1 MKKGR
6 YLCALIAAS
15 FFSVAAAGHVV
26 ASEKGKPHWGYE
38 GDHGPSHWGGMSK
51 DFEAC
56 SGGHAQSPIDITG
69 AEEKD
74 LADIEISY
82 KPSKLNIINNGHTVQ
97 VNYDSGSS
105 IKIDGKQYTL
115 VQFHFHDPSEHTVG
129 GKFSPMEVHFVHK
142 DAKGDLAVIGVMIN
156 AGKENA
162 AYKDIW
168 ANLPKKEGAEQK
180 INATINAADLLPA
193 SKVFYRYAGSLTT
206 PPCTEGVNWNVLK
219 SAIEM
224 SEAQIDAF
232 KAIVKGNNRPVQSM
246 HGRKITGDAK

>member
-15 FFSVAAAGHVV
+15 FFFVAAGHAV

-56 SGGHAQSPIDITG
+56 SGGKAQSPIDIAG
-69 AEEKD
+69 VEEKD

-82 KPSKLNIINNGHTVQ
+82 KTSKLNIINNGHTVQ

-105 IKIDGKQYTL
+105 IKIDGKQYQL

-168 ANLPKKEGAEQK
+168 ANLPQKEGAEQK
-180 INATINAADLLPA
+180 INATINATDLLPA
-193 SKVFYRYAGSLTT
+193 SRVFYRYAGSLTT
-206 PPCTEGVNWNVLK
+206 PPCTEGVDWSVLK
-219 SAIEM
+219 SPIEM

-246 HGRKITGDAK
+246 HGRKIMGDAK